1 MGYFTS
7 CSMGYDTMRCLSSGG
22 FNMSVLTMKN
32 KDFKGDDDK
41 WLLKLVKK
49 PILGTGMV
57 LLCDDMVPPWRL
69 HWQQDVFLNI
79 FVQ

>member
-41 WLLKLVKK
+41 WLLKLV
-49 PILGTGMV
+49 
-57 LLCDDMVPPWRL
+57 
-69 HWQQDVFLNI
+69 
-79 FVQ
+79 